1 LDLEVDRA
9 KRDFARAQGEVE
21 ELRQEVEEKIRAVR
35 KLELEVATL
44 VSWDL
49 SLSYGLFRC

>member
-1 LDLEVDRA
+1 LDLEVDRV

-35 KLELEVATL
+35 KSELEVATL
-44 VSWDL
+44 VSRDL
-49 SLSYGLFRC
+49 SLRYDLFRC